1 VVVNMGS
8 RTVLA
13 PDVERRSPGDE
24 VASWT
29 PSIHLVTAGE
39 AMSGPA
45 EVIDADESMWQAALR
60 LSSGSQ
66 RWLVVLD
73 AGRLVGVIDERRLT
87 DHWPCVPFA
96 AQERTL
102 RTIVPAPVHAVMPH
116 VTISRVAAIMHFEGI
131 DAVPVVDRR
140 GKVLGLVTA
149 TEIIRLVARGDALAQ
164 STSPAL
170 DRDELDVRRA
180 R

>member
-1 VVVNMGS
+1 
-8 RTVLA
+8 
-13 PDVERRSPGDE
+13 
-24 VASWT
+24 
-29 PSIHLVTAGE
+29 
-39 AMSGPA
+39 
-45 EVIDADESMWQAALR
+45 
-60 LSSGSQ
+60 
-66 RWLVVLD
+66 
-73 AGRLVGVIDERRLT
+73 
-87 DHWPCVPFA
+87 
-96 AQERTL
+96 
-102 RTIVPAPVHAVMPH
+102 MPH

-140 GKVLGLVTA
+140 EKVLGLVTA